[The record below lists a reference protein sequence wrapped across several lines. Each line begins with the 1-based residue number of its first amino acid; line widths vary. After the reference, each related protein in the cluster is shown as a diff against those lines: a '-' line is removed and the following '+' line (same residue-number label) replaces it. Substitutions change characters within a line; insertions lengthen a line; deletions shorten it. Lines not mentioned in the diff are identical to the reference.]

1 MLDRKNSI
9 RAGLGAAALLSACSS
24 APIKME
30 CQEIQ
35 ARISYGDL
43 SGDQLRFA
51 QQELDECRG
60 RVKAADARDSARL
73 EGVERTFTPGDSL

>member
-1 MLDRKNSI
+1 MAIAVLCAI
-9 RAGLGAAALLSACSS
+9 CVISACSS

-35 ARISYGDL
+35 ARINYGDL

-51 QQELDECRG
+51 EQELADCQG
-60 RVKAADARDSARL
+60 RVKAADARDSARI
-73 EGVERTFTPGDSL
+73 EGVEQRFTPVDSQ